1 MAELKERIKI
11 LQNEVEILRNESS
24 EKDRALISAKHE
36 VQKQIYDRDTKRSE
50 LNKHEYKFNEKKSIS
65 NQKGNEGDKLN
76 LIINQL
82 ERDMND
88 LTKKYETA
96 CESRNYM
103 GIKLIDRNDELC
115 ILYEKSN
122 IHENVLKNGEQE
134 IREKEEEIRM
144 LNLELKE
151 RKRQL

>member
-1 MAELKERIKI
+1 
-11 LQNEVEILRNESS
+11 
-24 EKDRALISAKHE
+24 
-36 VQKQIYDRDTKRSE
+36 
-50 LNKHEYKFNEKKSIS
+50 
-65 NQKGNEGDKLN
+65 
-76 LIINQL
+76 
-82 ERDMND
+82 
-88 LTKKYETA
+88 
-96 CESRNYM
+96 M